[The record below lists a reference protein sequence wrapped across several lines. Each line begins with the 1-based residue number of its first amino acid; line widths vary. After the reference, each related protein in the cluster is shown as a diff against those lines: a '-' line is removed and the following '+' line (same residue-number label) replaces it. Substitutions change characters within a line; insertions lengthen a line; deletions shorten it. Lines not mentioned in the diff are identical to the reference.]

1 MKKLSLVLIS
11 ITAWLAVALQIFVSL
26 TRYNLDHSHLFRLVD
41 TLSYF
46 TVTTNT
52 LVAIVATCSL
62 FQRSGA
68 FLTRAGPATAV
79 AVYIF
84 VVAVVY
90 HILLR
95 SLWNPTGLQLI
106 ADIALHTV
114 VPALYPLNW
123 VAFVPRGVLLST
135 QPAWWLIYP
144 VIYIGWTLLR
154 GAFIGLYPYPFADAA
169 TLGYPRAIFNAVLF
183 LIGFYLLGLLA
194 VALDRGIA
202 RVIPRAVSPASSGIA
217 G

>member
-1 MKKLSLVLIS
+1 MKKLSLALIS
-11 ITAWLAVALQIFVSL
+11 LTAWLAVALQIYVSL

-52 LVAIVATCSL
+52 LVAVVATGSL

-68 FLTRAGPATAV
+68 FLTRAAQATAV

-90 HILLR
+90 HLLLR

-114 VPALYPLNW
+114 VPVLYLLNW
-123 VAFVPRGVLLST
+123 LVFVPRATLRYT

-144 VIYIGWTLLR
+144 MIYISWTLLR
-154 GAFIGLYPYPFADAA
+154 GAFIGLYPYPFADVA
-169 TLGYPRAIFNAVLF
+169 TLGYPRAIFNAILF

-202 RVIPRAVSPASSGIA
+202 RVLPRDVSPASSGVA